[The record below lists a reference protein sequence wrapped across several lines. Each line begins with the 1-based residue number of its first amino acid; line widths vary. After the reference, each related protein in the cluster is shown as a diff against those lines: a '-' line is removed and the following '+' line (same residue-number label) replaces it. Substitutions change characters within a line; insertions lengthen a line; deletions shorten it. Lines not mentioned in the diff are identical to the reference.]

1 MQVHVIYCIL
11 RVFRLIKRGSVIMLE
26 EDFGIEYN
34 LENVYKMMDKLDDG
48 VIVLIEKLGV

>member
-1 MQVHVIYCIL
+1 
-11 RVFRLIKRGSVIMLE
+11 MLE